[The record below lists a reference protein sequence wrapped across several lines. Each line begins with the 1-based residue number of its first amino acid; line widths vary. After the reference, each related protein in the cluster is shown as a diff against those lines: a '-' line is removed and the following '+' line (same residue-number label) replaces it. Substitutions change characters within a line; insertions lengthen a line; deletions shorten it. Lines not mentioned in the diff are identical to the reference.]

1 MNILV
6 TGAGSLLGQGIIKSL
21 ELSKL
26 KFTLFATD
34 YFSSAIGLYWAKRSF
49 LLPDL
54 LNTSITDNEWLD
66 SLITILKNEKIQV
79 LIPGLDFEIPVLS
92 KYKSKIEE
100 ETSCKIIVS
109 PQNVVKIGNDKW
121 ETVVFLKEHGFSFPK
136 SPILHNFI
144 FFLAHAHF
152 STRAQDWEF

>member
-66 SLITILKNEKIQV
+66 SLITILKNEKIRDEKILKICRIIKININFNEL
-79 LIPGLDFEIPVLS
+79 LIFINRCIFCNILI
-92 KYKSKIEE
+92 
-100 ETSCKIIVS
+100 
-109 PQNVVKIGNDKW
+109 
-121 ETVVFLKEHGFSFPK
+121 FLIS
-136 SPILHNFI
+136 IL
-144 FFLAHAHF
+144 LL
-152 STRAQDWEF
+152 RK